1 MSARIAHVAL
11 WTPSPE
17 SLERLRA
24 FYETWL
30 GARAG
35 ARYESARRA
44 GFASYF
50 LTLPGGG
57 ARLEL
62 MTAPGLPPRAAEEEV
77 GWAHLAVSLG
87 TRDAVEAFVERARAE
102 GIAIVS
108 GPRLTG
114 DGYYEAV
121 VRDPDGNLVEVTA

>member
-1 MSARIAHVAL
+1 MRIEHVAL
-11 WTPSPE
+11 WTPDAE

-24 FYETWL
+24 FYVAHF
-30 GARAG
+30 GARAN

-50 LTLPGGG
+50 LTFPDGG

-62 MTAPGLPPRAAEEEV
+62 MTAPGLRGPAGGEAV
-77 GWAHLAVSLG
+77 GYAHLALALG
-87 TRDAVEAFVERARAE
+87 SRAAVDALAARLAAAGVAVE
-102 GIAIVS
+102 S

-121 VRDPDGNLVEVTA
+121 VRDPDGNVVEITA